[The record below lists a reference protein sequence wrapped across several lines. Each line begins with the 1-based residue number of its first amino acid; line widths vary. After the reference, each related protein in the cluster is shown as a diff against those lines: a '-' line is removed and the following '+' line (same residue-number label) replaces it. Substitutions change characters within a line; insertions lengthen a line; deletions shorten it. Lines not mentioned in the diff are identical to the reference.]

1 MIEKFRGAILGYAI
15 GDALGMPVE
24 GMSREDIKR
33 IYGEVTDFMPSPLG
47 DLKAGEWTDDTEQTI
62 LLAKSIL
69 ETVYFSPEKFAE
81 KLKNLT
87 SSRIGPTTKIALKN
101 LTFGAPRYRAGVESE
116 TCGSAMRVM
125 PIGLIYSFSLD
136 LVEKYAVLSSI
147 VTHKGSAV
155 SGAVAVAVAV
165 ACIFNELED
174 DRVLKEVVS
183 RTKKYDELVADKVS
197 YAYQISDK
205 DVDFAVDRLGNSMS
219 VYESVPFAFYC
230 YFSTSSFREC
240 AVKAVN
246 AGGDADTIS
255 AIACGMMG
263 CKVGVDGIP
272 KEWIEKVRDA
282 DLLIDL
288 ADKLHDLYLMISS
301 IG

>member
-1 MIEKFRGAILGYAI
+1 M
-15 GDALGMPVE
+15 
-24 GMSREDIKR
+24 
-33 IYGEVTDFMPSPLG
+33 
-47 DLKAGEWTDDTEQTI
+47 
-62 LLAKSIL
+62 
-69 ETVYFSPEKFAE
+69 
-81 KLKNLT
+81 
-87 SSRIGPTTKIALKN
+87 
-101 LTFGAPRYRAGVESE
+101 
-116 TCGSAMRVM
+116 
-125 PIGLIYSFSLD
+125 
-136 LVEKYAVLSSI
+136 
-147 VTHKGSAV
+147 
-155 SGAVAVAVAV
+155 
-165 ACIFNELED
+165 
-174 DRVLKEVVS
+174 VS

>member
-101 LTFGAPRYRAGVESE
+101 LTFGAPWYRAGVESE

-165 ACIFNELED
+165 ACIFNKLED